1 MPEWKSWTF
10 GGEDE
15 NGFALP
21 TPAEE
26 APAPAAP
33 SPAPGM
39 EADAAAEKWGV
50 EIEPVSIGR
59 IERVIEGDGLPHGS
73 GEFVALTEVNGI
85 RMQFHR
91 EPAESPWLQ
100 LEARLPLEGTDLGL
114 DALNAV
120 ANAWNV
126 DHLQPTVFP
135 LRDESA
141 SSWAF
146 ILATRFFVAE
156 GLSDRQIHAML
167 RRGVSVTAQAAE
179 LLPGL
184 VAEAGK

>member
-26 APAPAAP
+26 APETPAP
-33 SPAPGM
+33 SSPEM
-39 EADAAAEKWGV
+39 EADAAAQKWGV
-50 EIEPVSIGR
+50 DVEPVSIAR
-59 IERVIEGDGLPHGS
+59 IEKVIEGDGLPHGS
-73 GEFVALTEVNGI
+73 GEFIALTEVNGI

-100 LEARLPLEGTDLGL
+100 LEAKLPLDGEGLSL
-114 DALNAV
+114 RALNAV
-120 ANAWNV
+120 ANAWNI

-135 LRDESA
+135 LSDETGWS
-141 SSWAF
+141 F

-156 GLSDRQIHAML
+156 GLSDRQIHAMV
-167 RRGVSVTAQAAE
+167 RRGVSVTAQAVE

-184 VAEAGK
+184 LAEAGK